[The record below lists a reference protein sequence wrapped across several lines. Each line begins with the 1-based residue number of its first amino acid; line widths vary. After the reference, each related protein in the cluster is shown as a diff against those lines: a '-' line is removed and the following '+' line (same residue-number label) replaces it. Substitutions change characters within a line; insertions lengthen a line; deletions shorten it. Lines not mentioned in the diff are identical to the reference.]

1 MISQRLSSDS
11 QVALGFSNTWRKKK
25 ESIKEEEEEGRGII
39 IIILPVLFIIM

>member
-11 QVALGFSNTWRKKK
+11 QVALGFSNTWRKK

-39 IIILPVLFIIM
+39 IIITTSCIIM